1 MSEYVVKKSFYDM
14 TKRKGFRVGEVFE
27 ETDQEKV
34 ENLKADGF
42 LEDKETSEHNQPKD
56 NKKTEKEQK
65 TDENNKK
72 TDDNDQNLPEWPKHT
87 GGGWYELS
95 NGEKV
100 QGKEEALEA
109 QAQLGE

>member
-1 MSEYVVKKSFYDM
+1 MLFILIKEGLKLSEYIVKKAFFDM
-14 TKRKGFRVGEVFE
+14 RKQRGFRVGEVFE
-27 ETDQEKV
+27 ETNQEKA

-42 LEDKETSEHNQPKD
+42 LEDKEVKADNPPK
-56 NKKTEKEQK
+56 
-65 TDENNKK
+65 
-72 TDDNDQNLPEWPKHT
+72 LPEWPKHT

-100 QGKEEALEA
+100 QGKEEAVEA